1 MKGLNK
7 GGRVGWWI
15 DMRSNAESVKR
26 GRRGLTVWSRLLHRP
41 EVQGHLS
48 HEGLQQPSR
57 DCGTDKDPTSEMSH
71 PCPLTNA
78 T

>member
-1 MKGLNK
+1 
-7 GGRVGWWI
+7 
-15 DMRSNAESVKR
+15 MRSQAKSVKR
-26 GRRGLTVWSRLLHRP
+26 GRRGLTVQFWLLHRP
-41 EVQGHLS
+41 EVQGHLC
-48 HEGLQQPSR
+48 SR